1 MNIDDFIAVGRN
13 DLLAQHAQKACQ
25 HDHVNT
31 VLLQGVQQGSVKR
44 CAVSVVPAA
53 DNSGFY
59 TEIGG
64 ALQRVDAG
72 LAGNDQLDFAVR
84 VLAAALAFQQ
94 GL

>member
-13 DLLAQHAQKACQ
+13 DLFAQHAQKACQ

-31 VLLQGVQQGSVKR
+31 VLLQGVQQGGVKR

-53 DNSGFY
+53 DNSRFY

-64 ALQRVDAG
+64 ALQRVDTG